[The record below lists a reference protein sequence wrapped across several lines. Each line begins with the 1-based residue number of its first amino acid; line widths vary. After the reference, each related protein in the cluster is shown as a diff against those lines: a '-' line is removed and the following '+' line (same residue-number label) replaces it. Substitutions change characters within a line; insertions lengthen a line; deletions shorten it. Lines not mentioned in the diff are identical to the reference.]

1 MITEVRWNLWLV
13 TARVAET
20 APTQGAQSS
29 GNSNWFLGDE
39 EFHNLTGNMKNWFL
53 VGCVTGIPSKIALI
67 IRKKTSPEDGDALHG
82 FSMLWTWKVPE
93 FLVTGFEDALKKIWK
108 SWVRTLENVGNT
120 GFHVWFFQDRLFPS
134 QKRPTY
140 IIHAKSYDRGC
151 YCFARQLVV
160 EL

>member
-39 EFHNLTGNMKNWFL
+39 EFHNLTGNMKNLFL

-67 IRKKTSPEDGDALHG
+67 IRKKTQPGRWRCTTWVLHALN
-82 FSMLWTWKVPE
+82 
-93 FLVTGFEDALKKIWK
+93 LKGSRVSGHRI
-108 SWVRTLENVGNT
+108 
-120 GFHVWFFQDRLFPS
+120 
-134 QKRPTY
+134 
-140 IIHAKSYDRGC
+140 
-151 YCFARQLVV
+151 
-160 EL
+160 